1 LGKQQ
6 VTRVLEKSSLS
17 LLMTRTV
24 TLLKNAVA
32 KPIFTATI
40 HAVRCDHDL
49 QVKRVNKT
57 TEKGAKRS
65 SDAPG
70 KLAEIRARLALKT
83 WQRSV
88 LVLGLAVVAFAWL
101 AWVCRHDPKINFL
114 PRDARAEW
122 ILFPRAVDATA
133 HPVASLDTVFRR
145 QFELGDQPRA
155 ARLNMRAGKRAEL
168 KINGAPVEI
177 AASGN
182 WKDVVS
188 VEVTAFLRTGTNS
201 IEVRVFNDNA
211 PAALWL
217 TLTADRFTLRSDGN
231 WEASCTDSAWRR
243 VALAATPRFP
253 GPGNPVGGGEETF
266 RAVGVIWPMWLM
278 FAGIALAICVGSR
291 WIGRWLKP
299 AASGGLSRRQSTML
313 LLILGSLWGLLFWNN
328 AGLMPFLHGFDSQ
341 YHLDYIK
348 YVQERRALPL
358 PTEGFE
364 MFQPPL
370 YYVVSAVALSLG
382 GLSVDTQSGI
392 LALRFLTLLFS
403 LLQFILVFLSVRLC
417 FPGRTTAQLV
427 GLVLAAFLPMQLY
440 LSHYVTNETLAATLA
455 TASIYLGLRLFRT
468 KDPSVSQFA
477 WLGLCMGAA
486 LLTKATALLVVLPL
500 FLAVIVNL
508 IAERAPVALWL
519 RHFGTLCAVVAVACG
534 WHYVRIWHQFGT
546 PVVGNWDVAA
556 GFAWWQDAGFHTASD
571 YARFGRSLVSPLFS
585 GFGSFADGIYST
597 LWGDGL
603 CGGVADLAYR
613 PPWNYK
619 LMVAGYVLALAPALL
634 ILVGAAVACWRFV
647 RKPSLDFFVLAGSS
661 GAVIVGVVFMTLK
674 VASYA
679 QVKAFYGLA
688 LLVPLC
694 FFGAVGWELVT
705 RGRRLLQGALGVLL
719 LVWAM
724 NSFASFWIIRSAS
737 QHAYMGI
744 KLGAARKLD
753 AALVEAMKAVESNP
767 ADAVARR
774 FSALILNELGRT
786 SESLPYA
793 QRAVELSPLDS
804 AAHLELAVA
813 LAGPGETEAALGEAR
828 RALELGPENS
838 AAWDFS
844 LFCLSKLRR
853 TDEAINVARD
863 GLAVF
868 PYRGELHHALGLA
881 LMQKQDFVAAANHF
895 GYALLLRPDLVD
907 ARANFRLALR
917 QIGNASDGLKR
928 LQEVALFA
936 PDAPAIL
943 NEIAWFFAT
952 QPEATLRNGSEAVR
966 LAEHACALTGRTAPE
981 MLATLAAAYAESGKV
996 SEAIKVAEEARA
1008 RSSGNPEMLKLT
1020 EKLLAA
1026 FQADHAYHEN

>member
-1 LGKQQ
+1 
-6 VTRVLEKSSLS
+6 
-17 LLMTRTV
+17 
-24 TLLKNAVA
+24 
-32 KPIFTATI
+32 
-40 HAVRCDHDL
+40 
-49 QVKRVNKT
+49 VKRVNKT
-57 TEKGAKRS
+57 TAEVS
-65 SDAPG
+65 EQITEPPG
-70 KLAEIRARLALKT
+70 KPMEIRARLGLRP
-83 WQRSV
+83 WQRSA
-88 LVLGLAVVAFAWL
+88 LVLGLIALALTWL

-114 PRDARAEW
+114 SRDERAEW
-122 ILFPRAVDATA
+122 VFFPRAVDATA

-145 QFELGDQPRA
+145 QFELDDQPRA

-168 KINGAPVEI
+168 KINGASVEI
-177 AASGN
+177 AAADN

-188 VEVTAFLRTGTNS
+188 ADVAAFLRTGTNS
-201 IEVRVFNDNA
+201 IEGRVFNDNA

-217 TLTADRFTLRSDGN
+217 TLTAGRFTLRSDGT
-231 WEASCTDSAWRR
+231 WEASCTDSAWRPA
-243 VALAATPRFP
+243 ALAATPRFP

-278 FAGIALAICVGSR
+278 FAGIAVVICAGSR
-291 WIGRWLKP
+291 WISRWLKP
-299 AASGGLSRRQSTML
+299 EASSGLSRRQSVIL
-313 LLILGSLWGLLFWNN
+313 LLVIGSLWILLFWNN
-328 AGLMPFLHGFDSQ
+328 AGLMPFLQGFDSQ
-341 YHLDYIK
+341 HHLDYIK

-392 LALRFLTLLFS
+392 LALRFLTLLFGV
-403 LLQFILVFLSVRLC
+403 LQFTLVFLSVRLC
-417 FPGRTTAQLV
+417 FPGRTAAQLV
-427 GLVLAAFLPMQLY
+427 GLLLAAFLPMQLY

-468 KDPSVSQFA
+468 KDPFVSQFV
-477 WLGLCMGAA
+477 WLGLGMGAA
-486 LLTKATALLVVLPL
+486 LLTKATALLVILPL
-500 FLAVIVNL
+500 FLAVIVRL
-508 IAERAPVALWL
+508 FVQRAPVALWL
-519 RHFGTLCAVVAVACG
+519 RHFGTLCTVVAVACG
-534 WHYVRIWHQFGT
+534 WHYVRIWQQFGT

-556 GFAWWQDAGFHTASD
+556 GFAWWQDSGSHTASD
-571 YARFGRSLVSPLFS
+571 YARFGRSLVTPLFS

-613 PPWNYK
+613 PPWNYN
-619 LMVAGYVLALAPALL
+619 LMVGGYLLALAPALL
-634 ILVGAAVACWRFV
+634 ILVGVAVACWRFI
-647 RKPSLDFFVLAGSS
+647 RKPSVDLIVLAGSS
-661 GAVIVGVVFMTLK
+661 GAVILGVIFMTLK

-694 FFGAVGWELVT
+694 FFGAVGWEVVT

-753 AALVEAMKAVESNP
+753 AALIESMKAVESDP
-767 ADAVARR
+767 ASAKARR
-774 FSALILNELGRT
+774 FAALILNELGR
-786 SESLPYA
+786 SNESLPSA

-804 AAHLELAVA
+804 AAHLELGVA
-813 LAGPGETEAALGEAR
+813 LAGQGETEAALGEAR

-838 AAWDFS
+838 AACDFS
-844 LFCLSKLRR
+844 LFCLSKLGRI
-853 TDEAINVARD
+853 DEAINLARD

-868 PYRGELHHALGLA
+868 PYRGELHHTLGLA
-881 LMQKQDFVAAANHF
+881 LMQKQDFVKAANHF

-907 ARANFRLALR
+907 ARANFRLMLR
-917 QIGNASDGLKR
+917 QIGSAPEGVKR

-936 PDAPAIL
+936 PDAPVIL
-943 NEIAWFFAT
+943 SEMAWFFAT
-952 QPEATLRNGSEAVR
+952 QPDATLRNGPEAVR
-966 LAEHACALTGRTAPE
+966 LAEHACALAGRTAPE
-981 MLATLAAAYAESGKV
+981 MLAALAAAYAESGRF
-996 SEAIKVAEEARA
+996 SEAIKAAEEARA
-1008 RSSGNPEMLKLT
+1008 RSSGNPDMVKLT